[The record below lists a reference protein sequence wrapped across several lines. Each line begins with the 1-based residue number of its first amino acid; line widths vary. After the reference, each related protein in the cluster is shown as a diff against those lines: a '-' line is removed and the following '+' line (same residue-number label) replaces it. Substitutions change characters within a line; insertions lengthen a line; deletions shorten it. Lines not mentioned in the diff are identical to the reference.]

1 MEKIESFKVDHT
13 KLLPGLYISRI
24 DKMDGFTFTTFDL
37 RFTRPNNSMPMDT
50 GSVHAIEHLAATYF
64 RNYYDKTM
72 YFGPMGCRTGFY
84 LLAGGKVSVDE
95 IKPLVIDC
103 MKFIINYSDEI
114 VIGATEIECGN
125 YKDMNLE
132 KAKYYAKEY
141 LKWL

>member
-13 KLLPGLYISRI
+13 KLMPGLYVSRM
-24 DKMDGFTFTTFDL
+24 DTLDGFSFTTFDL

-50 GSVHAIEHLAATYF
+50 GSIHAIEHLGATYF
-64 RNYYDKTM
+64 RNNYKNTM

-84 LLAGGKVSVDE
+84 LIVYNDVKVDE
-95 IKPLVIDC
+95 IKGLVKDC
-103 MKFIINYSDEI
+103 MNFIINYEGL
-114 VIGATEIECGN
+114 VIGATPEECGN

>member
-1 MEKIESFKVDHT
+1 MEKIESFKVDHRY
-13 KLLPGLYISRI
+13 LMPGIYISRVDTI
-24 DKMDGFTFTTFDL
+24 DNFTFTTFDL

-50 GSVHAIEHLAATYF
+50 GSIHAIEHLAATYF
-64 RNYYDKTM
+64 RNYNKNTM

-84 LLAGGKVSVDE
+84 LLLAGKVEVED
-95 IKPLVIDC
+95 IKNQVIDC
-103 MKFIINYSDEI
+103 MKFIINYEDEI

-132 KAKYYAKEY
+132 KAKYYAKEF

>member
-13 KLLPGLYISRI
+13 KLLPGLYVSRLDTI
-24 DKMDGFTFTTFDL
+24 DGFSFTTFDM

-50 GSVHAIEHLAATYF
+50 GSIHAIEHLAATYF
-64 RNYYDKTM
+64 RNNYKNTM

-84 LLAGGKVSVDE
+84 LLVANKVTVDE
-95 IKPLVIDC
+95 IKPLIIDC
-103 MKFIINYSDEI
+103 MKFILQYEGE

-125 YKDMNLE
+125 YRDMNLE
-132 KAKYYAKEY
+132 KAKYYVKEY

>member
-13 KLLPGLYISRI
+13 KLLPGLYVSRV
-24 DKMDGFTFTTFDL
+24 DELDGFKFTTFDL
-37 RFTRPNNSMPMDT
+37 RFTRPNNNMPMDT
-50 GSVHAIEHLAATYF
+50 GSIHAIEHLGATYI
-64 RNYYDKTM
+64 RNNYKNTM

-84 LLAGGKVSVDE
+84 LLVSGNVSVDE
-95 IKPLVIDC
+95 IKPLIKDMLKFVID
-103 MKFIINYSDEI
+103 YEGL